1 MNGRTDR
8 HEGWNSDSDLHEDC
22 SIRNGTGSEILLLFN
37 TWSNQ
42 VDIQITFPNHE
53 AAILTKFYNDR
64 IKTVDFLINIQLLI
78 WFNFSSIS
86 LYLPKIPWT
95 NGKNLSKRFF
105 LSRKCGFPL
114 IFQCKSYLPSAL
126 ITTSWNPKSLP
137 TFNSWPFN
145 RDKNSFSLFV

>member
-1 MNGRTDR
+1 MADQVLMPNQTTHG
-8 HEGWNSDSDLHEDC
+8 HS
-22 SIRNGTGSEILLLFN
+22 RNGFWKNFGC
-37 TWSNQ
+37 
-42 VDIQITFPNHE
+42 TFLHSSSHS
-53 AAILTKFYNDR
+53 IMLCITKFYNDR

-145 RDKNSFSLFV
+145 RDKNGFHYLFDWLKIYLFS